1 MILSKLMGPKVLIGV
16 GAAAI
21 AVALYVVWLKAEIDD
36 HLLVIDKL
44 EAQLVACNLS
54 QEGLR
59 SDLEIQNDKV
69 NQFTI
74 TLEKTNTV
82 LKETEKKN
90 RNLRKD
96 LQTEISKIDEVQHD
110 SCTDTMN
117 WMLQEAIDENPS
129 IIINN

>member
-1 MILSKLMGPKVLIGV
+1 MISKLMGPKVLMGV
-16 GAAAI
+16 GAVAI
-21 AVALYVVWLKAEIDD
+21 AAALYIVWLKAEIDD
-36 HLLVIDKL
+36 HLLLIDKL

-54 QEGLR
+54 QEGLKT
-59 SDLEIQNDKV
+59 EIEQQNEKV
-69 NQFTI
+69 NQFSI
-74 TLEKTNTV
+74 TLEKTNTA

-96 LQTEISKIDEVQHD
+96 LQTEISKIDSVQHN
-110 SCTDTMN
+110 SCIETMN